1 MSDFEKMAREI
12 FPDDSR
18 TPYASKDKAELW
30 LEVKRES
37 IAAALRTAYAAGAED
52 MREKAAGALE
62 GFAFSMADVDQIAA
76 AIRALPTDGVPADTI
91 TALHSR
97 VAYLERANGLARLGL
112 QAVCNLINESD
123 GVYGLHLN
131 GDGTPWE
138 TLMADGEFDWLADF
152 EAATN
157 VLLTGEKADG

>member
-1 MSDFEKMAREI
+1 MTLDYSHGGILKEISRSPHMSLSEI
-12 FPDDSR
+12 
-18 TPYASKDKAELW
+18 AEL
-30 LEVKRES
+30 
-37 IAAALRTAYAAGAED
+37 I
-52 MREKAAGALE
+52 REKQETANEE
-62 GFAFSMADVDQIAA
+62 GFVAA
-76 AIRALPTDGVPADTI
+76 RGEAADTI